1 MAEENEEIVK
11 QNTEIPAEFPDEIE
25 DDTEVVEFEF
35 NEDGE
40 EDLRKTLKKI
50 HADLK
55 QARKEK
61 EEYLTGWQ
69 KERAGFLNY
78 RKEEEERNTNFKNI
92 VQERILER
100 FLSIM
105 DSFDMAFA
113 NKEAWEKVDANWR
126 TGVEYIYAQMN
137 SVFEEYGINSIGKMG
152 EKFNPEFHESIEIVE
167 TDEKE
172 KDGTIAFVLQK
183 GYKTKN
189 KVLRPA
195 RVNVYGVK

>member
-25 DDTEVVEFEF
+25 DDAEVVEFEF

-50 HADLK
+50 RVDLK
-55 QARKEK
+55 QAKKEK

-137 SVFEEYGINSIGKMG
+137 SVFEEYGINAIGKVG

-167 TDEKE
+167 TDENE